1 MTLAIDRK
9 LNEKNLEIHR
19 IILNVT
25 WSICCCCKAESCSVD
40 NCIGRF
46 EIMFC
51 PLCKLDIAPTSSE
64 LDMSG
69 EDGLHSLG
77 SDDELVNPVVEAM
90 LNWLC

>member
-1 MTLAIDRK
+1 
-9 LNEKNLEIHR
+9 
-19 IILNVT
+19 
-25 WSICCCCKAESCSVD
+25 
-40 NCIGRF
+40 
-46 EIMFC
+46 MFC